1 MKRQPSIE
9 MIIGYGW
16 TMLEITETKIQNNMK
31 YQNFMCPYELAL
43 KLHELGVNS
52 ESEFYFVKEMK
63 GGGTQIDSVVQN
75 TMRYSYRKEGDLIPA
90 YMSHELG
97 EILPSMINVSKSKIW
112 DDWLQLTQY
121 FPNKDSEYYE
131 TAYVRYDV
139 YDSQTEVYS
148 GFGDTEVESRAML
161 LIDLLDKKVLTLSDL
176 NLNQIRWEITEIKQ
190 IYNYIPKLNR

>member
-9 MIIGYGW
+9 MIIWYGW
-16 TMLEITETKIQNNMK
+16 TMQEITETKIQNNMK

>member
-121 FPNKDSEYYE
+121 FPNKDSKYYE

-190 IYNYIPKLNR
+190 IYNYIT

>member
-1 MKRQPSIE
+1 MK
-9 MIIGYGW
+9 
-16 TMLEITETKIQNNMK
+16 EIV
-31 YQNFMCPYELAL
+31 L
-43 KLHELGVNS
+43 KLYEFDELSKDSQERIIERERWNIMDCCMDELGVNS

-63 GGGTQIDSVVQN
+63 GGETQIDSVVQN

-131 TAYVRYDV
+131 TAYVRYNA

-176 NLNQIRWEITEIKQ
+176 NLN
-190 IYNYIPKLNR
+190 